1 MNESIWLL
9 TGTAAS
15 IGFIHT
21 LIGPDHYLPFIMMSQ
36 AQKWS
41 QRKTMLITFLC
52 GIGHVLSSV
61 LLGFAGVLFGVA
73 LQKLEFIEGFRGEL
87 AAWVLIVFGLVYGIW
102 GLKVAMRGRTHVHE
116 HAHDDG
122 TVHRHEHTHLLSG
135 AAHRRSHHKTMT
147 TWALFTIF
155 VLGPCEPLIPILMYP
170 AAQQSGFGVLLV
182 ASVFGIVTIAT
193 MMGMVWLLSSGLAR
207 VPLKS
212 MERYTHAIAGG
223 IIASSGLA
231 IQVFGL

>member
-61 LLGFAGVLFGVA
+61 LLGFAGVLFGIA

-87 AAWVLIVFGLVYGIW
+87 AAWVLIVFGLLYGIW

-116 HAHDDG
+116 HEHEDG

-170 AAQQSGFGVLLV
+170 AAQQSAFGVFLV
-182 ASVFGIVTIAT
+182 SSVFGVVTIGT

-207 VPLKS
+207 VPLKA

-223 IIASSGLA
+223 IIAFSGLA

>member
-9 TGTAAS
+9 SGTAAS

-41 QRKTMLITFLC
+41 QRKTMVITFLC

-61 LLGFAGVLFGVA
+61 LLGFVGVLFGVA

-87 AAWVLIVFGLVYGIW
+87 AAWVLIVFGIIYGIW
-102 GLKVAMRGRTHVHE
+102 GLKVAIKGRTHVHE
-116 HAHDDG
+116 HEHDDG
-122 TVHRHEHTHLLSG
+122 TVHQHEHTHLFASKS
-135 AAHRRSHHKTMT
+135 HKRTHHKTMT

-170 AAQQSGFGVLLV
+170 AAQHSGLGVFIV
-182 ASVFGIVTIAT
+182 ATIFSVVTIAT
-193 MMGMVWLLSSGLAR
+193 MMGMVWLISSGVAR
-207 VPLKS
+207 IPLKT

>member
-9 TGTAAS
+9 SGTAAS

-41 QRKTMLITFLC
+41 QRKTMVISFLC

-87 AAWVLIVFGLVYGIW
+87 AAWVLIVFGIIYGIW
-102 GLKVAMRGRTHVHE
+102 GLKVAMKGRTHVHE
-116 HAHDDG
+116 HEHDDG
-122 TVHRHEHTHLLSG
+122 TVHQHEHTHLFANKS
-135 AAHRRSHHKTMT
+135 HKRTHHKTMT

-170 AAQQSGFGVLLV
+170 AAQHSALGVLLV
-182 ASVFGIVTIAT
+182 ATIFSVVTIAT
-193 MMGMVWLLSSGLAR
+193 MMGMVWMISSGVAR
-207 VPLKS
+207 IPLNT

>member
-9 TGTAAS
+9 SGTAAS

-41 QRKTMLITFLC
+41 QRKTMVITFLC

-61 LLGFAGVLFGVA
+61 LLGFVGVLFGVA
-73 LQKLEFIEGFRGEL
+73 LQNLEFIEGFRGEL
-87 AAWVLIVFGLVYGIW
+87 AAWVLIVFGIIYGIW
-102 GLKVAMRGRTHVHE
+102 GLKVAIKGRTHVHE
-116 HAHDDG
+116 HEHDDG
-122 TVHRHEHTHLLSG
+122 TVHQHEHTHLFASKS
-135 AAHRRSHHKTMT
+135 HKRTHHKTMT

-170 AAQQSGFGVLLV
+170 AAQHSGLGVFIV
-182 ASVFGIVTIAT
+182 ATIFSVVTIAT
-193 MMGMVWLLSSGLAR
+193 MMGMVWLISSGVAR
-207 VPLKS
+207 IPLKT

>member
-41 QRKTMLITFLC
+41 QRKTMFITFLC

-73 LQKLEFIEGFRGEL
+73 LHKLEFIEGVRGEF
-87 AAWVLIVFGLVYGIW
+87 AAWVLIAFGIIYGLW
-102 GLKVAMRGRTHVHE
+102 GLKVAMKGRMHVHE
-116 HAHDDG
+116 HEHEDG
-122 TVHRHEHTHLLSG
+122 TVHQHEHTHLFARKS
-135 AAHRRSHHKTMT
+135 HRSSHHKTMT

-170 AAQQSGFGVLLV
+170 AAQESSFGILLV
-182 ASVFGIVTIAT
+182 STVFGIVTITT
-193 MMGMVWLLSSGLAR
+193 MMGMVWLVSHGIAR
-207 VPLKS
+207 LPLKT

>member
-41 QRKTMLITFLC
+41 QRKTMFITFLC

-61 LLGFAGVLFGVA
+61 LLGFAGVAFGIA
-73 LQKLEFIEGFRGEL
+73 LQRLELIEGVRGEL
-87 AAWVLIVFGLVYGIW
+87 AAWVLIVFGLLYGIW
-102 GLKVAMRGRTHVHE
+102 GLKVAMRGRTHAHE
-116 HAHDDG
+116 HEHDDG
-122 TVHRHEHTHLLSG
+122 TVHQHEHTHLFAGKSHRP
-135 AAHRRSHHKTMT
+135 AHHRTMT

-170 AAQQSGFGVLLV
+170 AAQESTLGIVLV
-182 ASVFGIVTIAT
+182 SSVFGLVTIVT
-193 MMGMVWLLSSGLAR
+193 MMSMVWLISRGIARIPLGL
-207 VPLKS
+207 LD
-212 MERYTHAIAGG
+212 RYTHAIAGG
-223 IIASSGLA
+223 IIAISGLT